1 MNDKFFK
8 LPIEKQQKIIN
19 AAYQV
24 FSQNSYKKAPMS
36 EIADAG
42 GISKALLFHY
52 FTNKKE
58 LYMYLWNTAL
68 EQTKQAAVEF
78 HVTETDEFFEM
89 LRRSLLAKCSLM
101 RKYPYLY
108 LFSVKA
114 FYEQEPDIKLSVGAS
129 FQLANT
135 DSEAVIWEKAD
146 FSDFRKDID
155 IRLLYRELL
164 WVSDGYLRQM
174 ASAGALDADRMEK
187 DFLRMISQ
195 WEKVY
200 LK

>member
-78 HVTETDEFFEM
+78 QVTETDEFFEM

-114 FYEQEPDIKLSVGAS
+114 FYEQEPDIKLSVEAS

-135 DSEAVIWEKAD
+135 DSEAVVWEKAD

-155 IRLLYRELL
+155 IRLLYQELL

-187 DFLRMISQ
+187 DFLRMIAQ

>member
-24 FSQNSYKKAPMS
+24 FSQNRYKKAPMS

-68 EQTKQAAVEF
+68 EQTKQATIEF

-89 LRRSLLAKCSLM
+89 LRRSLFAKCSLI

-114 FYEQEPDIKLSVGAS
+114 FYEQEPDIKLSVEAS